1 MDADR
6 LFEAVPNFSEG
17 RNPGVIAAIAQAAAP
32 AHVLDADPDAE
43 HNRVVLSLAAR
54 RHGLLDAL
62 LGAVAV
68 AMDRI
73 DLRTHLGVH
82 PRVGAADV
90 IPIVPLGLTPLD
102 SCREVAL
109 ELAERIWTDL
119 KLPVYLYGHGTGRAL
134 ADIRAGRVRPDLG
147 GPDLHPTAGAVCVGA
162 RPKLVAFNVLLNGM
176 DVAAARELAR
186 SLRESSS
193 GMRGVQALVFE
204 LSGGRL
210 QLSMNL
216 FRLQETRPADVM
228 AELESRGIS
237 VGPQQVVGLCPAVAA
252 NEAAG
257 GRLLE
262 ARLAASA
269 AATGA
274 RISREHG
281 GEEHKAIA
289 LRLQRESDQLAGL
302 GSSQDEFLSGAE
314 RAAAIPYVLRAAQIH
329 VAELEA
335 MLAVGARGLRDAV
348 SEETAG
354 RHAIR
359 VSTLDRRLGPSGY
372 SA

>member
-17 RNPGVIAAIAQAAAP
+17 RDQKVIAAIRQASEP
-32 AHVLDADPDAE
+32 AHVLDVDSDAE
-43 HNRVVLSLAAR
+43 HNRVVISLAAR
-54 RHGLLDAL
+54 RLGLLDAVL
-62 LGAVAV
+62 AAVAV
-68 AMDRI
+68 ATDRI
-73 DLRTHLGVH
+73 DIRQHKGVH

-90 IPIVPLGLTPLD
+90 VPIVPLGMASLD
-102 SCREVAL
+102 SCREIAL
-109 ELAERIWTDL
+109 ELAERIWTVL
-119 KLPVYLYGHGTGRAL
+119 KVPVYLYGHGTSHTL
-134 ADIRAGRVRPDLG
+134 ADIRAGRVQPDLG

-162 RPKLVAFNVLLNGM
+162 RPKLVAFNVLLDGM
-176 DVAAARELAR
+176 DIDAARGLAR
-186 SLRESSS
+186 TLRESSA
-193 GMRGVQALVFE
+193 GMRGVQALAFQ
-204 LSGGRL
+204 LSEGRV

-216 FRLQETRPADVM
+216 FRPMETRPADVI
-228 AELESRGIS
+228 AELERRGIP
-237 VGPQQVVGLCPAVAA
+237 VGPQQVIGLCPAVAA
-252 NEAAG
+252 NEAAA

-269 AATGA
+269 AAAGA

-281 GEEHKAIA
+281 GEEHTAIA

-302 GSSQDEFLSGAE
+302 GTSQDEFLSGAE

-359 VSTLDRRLGPSGY
+359 VATLDRRLGPIGY